1 MLTPM
6 GDAAAKSA
14 KADKATERAEKSGDK
29 DDHAK
34 AADAHGKAASA
45 LFAGGDADEAARHSK
60 LAKKHRAKS
69 GDAGAPKANP
79 LMAWAKG
86 KK

>member
-1 MLTPM
+1 MLSPM
-6 GDAAAKSA
+6 GDSAAKCA
-14 KADKATERAEKSGDK
+14 KADRATERAEKSGEK
-29 DDHAK
+29 GDHAA
-34 AADAHGKAASA
+34 AADAHAKAASA
-45 LFAGGDADEAARHSK
+45 LFADGDADEAARHSG

-69 GDAGAPKANP
+69 GGPKPNP